1 MESNLYIHNHAG
13 MAPGAHRLPPHFL
26 KNIKIIGFLLKKS
39 TQSRKNESFARK
51 IKNLP
56 MYRILKKKSTDTQLH
71 QIYKCTGKIFLDFFK
86 PLLL

>member
-1 MESNLYIHNHAG
+1 MESTLYIHNQAG

-39 TQSRKNESFARK
+39 TQPRKNGSFARI

-56 MYRILKKKSTDTQLH
+56 MLEDFEKKKYRYPTSPNLYMH
-71 QIYKCTGKIFLDFFK
+71 RKKFSGFF
-86 PLLL
+86 